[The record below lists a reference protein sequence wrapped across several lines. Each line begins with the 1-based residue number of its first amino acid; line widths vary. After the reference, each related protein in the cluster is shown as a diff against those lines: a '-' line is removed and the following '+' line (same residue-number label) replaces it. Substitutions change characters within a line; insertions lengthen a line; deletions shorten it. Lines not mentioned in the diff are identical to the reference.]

1 MKEPSAG
8 IKTTISV
15 ASYNIHKCV
24 GSDGKFDPARI
35 ISVLLELDADVVALQ
50 EADMRFGDRRGLL
63 DLKVLHDIGGYL
75 AVPNMGPKTASHG
88 WHGNVVLYREGM
100 VSAVD
105 RLKLPGLEPRGA
117 LVVDLNLKNS
127 SLRVIAAHL
136 GLLRN
141 SRTKQIEMILQ
152 AAQPEDRRPVVVM
165 GDMNEWRL
173 GRKSALRSFS
183 PHLGPVQSGVASF
196 PAKFPIWS
204 LDRVLASPNV
214 KVRDV
219 EAHYSEL
226 SQLAS
231 DHLPVKAVLEVRE

>member
-1 MKEPSAG
+1 MAG
-8 IKTTISV
+8 VNTVAPVVKTTISV

-24 GSDGKFDPARI
+24 GSDGKFNPDRI
-35 ISVLLELDADVVALQ
+35 VSVLLELDADVVALQ

-63 DLKVLHDIGGYL
+63 NLKILHDAGGYL
-75 AVPNMGPKTASHG
+75 AVPHLGPRTASHG
-88 WHGNVVLYREGM
+88 WHGNVVLYREGI

-105 RLKLPGLEPRGA
+105 RLKLP
-117 LVVDLNLKNS
+117 DLNLKKS

-141 SRTKQIEMILQ
+141 SRAKQIEMILQ
-152 AAQPEDRRPVVVM
+152 AAQPEDGRPVVVM

-173 GRKSALRSFS
+173 GRKSALRLFS
-183 PHLGPVQSGVASF
+183 PHLGPIQSGVASF

-204 LDRVLASPNV
+204 LDRVLASPNL

-219 EAHYSEL
+219 EAHYSVTTRIG
-226 SQLAS
+226 SSSGKGAS
-231 DHLPVKAVLEVRE
+231 